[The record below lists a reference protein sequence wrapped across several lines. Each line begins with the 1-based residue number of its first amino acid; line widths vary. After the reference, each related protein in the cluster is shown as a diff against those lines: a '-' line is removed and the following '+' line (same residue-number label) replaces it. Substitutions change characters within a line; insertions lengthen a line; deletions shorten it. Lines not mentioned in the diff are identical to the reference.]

1 MFEQINRILGG
12 IQSTIQA
19 AACCLIGL
27 VMVPFV
33 GLPLAIGGRPEAI
46 FPLLIGGLAWLTAYR
61 IIAPHIRAKLRRYQ
75 P

>member
-12 IQSTIQA
+12 IQTTIQA

-33 GLPLAIGGRPEAI
+33 GVPLAIGGRPEAI
-46 FPLLIGGLAWLTAYR
+46 FALLVGGLAWLTAYR
-61 IIAPHIRAKLRRYQ
+61 IIAPVVRARLRGY
-75 P
+75 